1 MYDTN
6 RFINFIWLF
15 LIGEGREKSENVIF
29 NKNRWRLKKQKVL
42 IIFIQMLIPLL
53 KFLIS
58 LLLRSP
64 GEG

>member
-53 KFLIS
+53 NILIS